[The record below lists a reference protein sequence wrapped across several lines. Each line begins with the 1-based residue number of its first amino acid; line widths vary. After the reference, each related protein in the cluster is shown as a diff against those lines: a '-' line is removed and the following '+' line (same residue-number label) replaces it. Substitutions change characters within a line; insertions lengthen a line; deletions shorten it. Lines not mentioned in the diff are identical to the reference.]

1 MLSVLK
7 VTKENPMFQ
16 LCVRQGKLKK
26 TTVMKI
32 IFTSGIGKL
41 TTETHNT
48 FKYAT
53 QNVMFRTDSETEH

>member
-1 MLSVLK
+1 
-7 VTKENPMFQ
+7 MFQ